1 MSIEADHQRQLRG
14 MVDAAQRA
22 AGVLAARHR
31 GDADGVRTLMASF
44 HDEAALAGGAL
55 LLADLALGMLR
66 ERSGQSMD
74 ECVQHL
80 SVHLENV
87 ASGD

>member
-1 MSIEADHQRQLRG
+1 MSIEADQQQLRG

-31 GDADGVRTLMASF
+31 GDTAGVRTLMTTF
-44 HDEAALAGGAL
+44 PDEAALAGGAL

-66 ERSGQSMD
+66 ARSGQSMD

-80 SVHLENV
+80 SVHRENV
-87 ASGD
+87 VTGD

>member
-1 MSIEADHQRQLRG
+1 VSIEADRQQQLRG

-80 SVHLENV
+80 SVRLENV
-87 ASGD
+87 VSGG

>member
-1 MSIEADHQRQLRG
+1 MSIEADRPQQLRG
-14 MVDAAQRA
+14 MLDAAQRA
-22 AGVLAARHR
+22 AGLLAARHR

-55 LLADLALGMLR
+55 LLADMALGMLR

-80 SVHLENV
+80 SVRLENV
-87 ASGD
+87 VTGD